1 MREAVIVAM
10 GRSPIGKAPKGSLS
24 KTRPESIGAQ
34 VLKGVIA
41 KLPTLDLKEIDDVI
55 VGCAFP
61 EGEQGVNLARIIT
74 LKAGL
79 PDDVPAQTVNRF
91 CSSGLQTIA
100 TAANSI
106 MAGQADC
113 IIAGGIES
121 MSAVPIGGNMYHPDP
136 ALIESNPAAYISMGL
151 TAENVADAYGVSRA
165 EQDAFAAESHRRALE
180 AIAAG
185 KFDEEII
192 PIDAE
197 RMSADVNGKP
207 VVETFQFKMDEGAR
221 KGVTAESLGKLRTVF
236 KMGGTVTAGNA
247 SQMSDGAAFVMLMS
261 REKAESL
268 GIKPIA
274 VFRSYAVAG
283 VDPALMG
290 IGPIKAIP
298 KALKIAS
305 MAIEDVELIELNEA
319 FASQSLACIQ
329 TLALDRAIVNVNG
342 GAIALG
348 HPLGCTGAYLTIKLL
363 SEMKRRSQQ
372 YGLVSMCIGGGMG
385 AAAVFEMI
393 RD

>member
-24 KTRPESIGAQ
+24 KMRPEAIGAQ

-41 KLPTLDLKEIDDVI
+41 KVPSFDLREIDDFM

-61 EGEQGVNLARIIT
+61 EGEQGVNIARIIG

-79 PDDVPAQTVNRF
+79 PDDVPAQTINRF

-106 MAGQADC
+106 IAGQADC
-113 IIAGGIES
+113 IMAGGIEM
-121 MSAVPIGGNMYHPDP
+121 MSAVPIGGNMYFPDP
-136 ALIESNPAAYISMGL
+136 ELIESNPAAYISMGL
-151 TAENVADAYGVSRA
+151 TAENVSIAYDVSRA
-165 EQDAFAAESHRRALE
+165 EQDAFATESHRRALDAIE
-180 AIAAG
+180 AH
-185 KFDEEII
+185 KFDVEII

-197 RMSADVNGKP
+197 RMGKDEQGKP
-207 VVETFQFKMDEGAR
+207 VITSFKFTMDEGVR
-221 KGVTAESLGKLRTVF
+221 SDVTVESLSKLKTIF
-236 KMGGTVTAGNA
+236 KQDGTVTAGNA
-247 SQMSDGAAFVMLMS
+247 SQMSDGAAFVLLMS
-261 REKAESL
+261 MEKAVSL
-268 GIKPIA
+268 GLKPIA
-274 VFRSYAVAG
+274 KFVSFAVTG
-283 VDPALMG
+283 VDPKLMG

-298 KALKIAS
+298 KALKIADLKLEE
-305 MAIEDVELIELNEA
+305 IELIELNEA
-319 FASQSLACIQ
+319 FASQSIACIK
-329 TLALDRAIVNVNG
+329 TLGLNGEIVNVNG

-363 SEMKRRSQQ
+363 AEMERRNQK

-385 AAAVFEMI
+385 AAAVFE
-393 RD
+393 RFND

>member
-1 MREAVIVAM
+1 
-10 GRSPIGKAPKGSLS
+10 
-24 KTRPESIGAQ
+24 
-34 VLKGVIA
+34 
-41 KLPTLDLKEIDDVI
+41 
-55 VGCAFP
+55 
-61 EGEQGVNLARIIT
+61 
-74 LKAGL
+74 
-79 PDDVPAQTVNRF
+79 
-91 CSSGLQTIA
+91 
-100 TAANSI
+100 
-106 MAGQADC
+106 
-113 IIAGGIES
+113 
-121 MSAVPIGGNMYHPDP
+121 
-136 ALIESNPAAYISMGL
+136 MGL
-151 TAENVADAYGVSRA
+151 TAENVANAYGISRA

-185 KFDEEII
+185 KFDDEII

-197 RMSADVNGKP
+197 RMHVDANGKP
-207 VVETFQFKMDEGAR
+207 FVETFSFKMDEGAR
-221 KGVTAESLGKLRTVF
+221 KGVTEESLGKLKTVF

-261 REKAESL
+261 REKAEAL

-274 VFRSYAVAG
+274 KFISFAVAG

-298 KALKIAS
+298 KALKIA
-305 MAIEDVELIELNEA
+305 DVAQSSIELIELNEA

-329 TLALDRAIVNVNG
+329 TLGLNRSIVNVNG

-363 SEMKRRSQQ
+363 SEMKRRTQR

-385 AAAVFEMI
+385 AAAVFERI
-393 RD
+393 ND

>member
-34 VLKGVIA
+34 VLKGVVA
-41 KLPTLDLKEIDDVI
+41 KLPALNLKEIDDVI

-61 EGEQGVNLARIIT
+61 EGEQGVNLARIIS

-136 ALIESNPAAYISMGL
+136 ALITSNPSAYISMGL
-151 TAENVADAYGVSRA
+151 TAENVADAYGVTRA

-192 PIDAE
+192 AIDAE
-197 RMSADVNGKP
+197 RMSVDGNGKP

-261 REKAESL
+261 REKAEAL

-274 VFRSYAVAG
+274 AFRSYAVAG

-305 MAIEDVELIELNEA
+305 LAIDDLELIELNEA

-363 SEMKRRSQQ
+363 SEMKRGSQQ

-393 RD
+393 RE